1 MLGEIKNYPVN
12 WVDGMKISKRQF
24 VEIEN
29 FVQDFIR
36 DSIALR
42 TSEYNYGLL
51 VSPTN
56 TNSYEL
62 FVHIDAQSIISVK
75 MTSCRAVTAG
85 GYRLELINTTSEDA
99 IVMRVPLGQIIEQYA
114 LQATLRNELYVM
126 VSINPNKRVPFGEA
140 TNETPPR
147 YPFTKADYRLSI
159 IPSDYINSSEY
170 SSTHLIVGKLIYE
183 NNEVRLEN
191 DYIPPCSSIRSFSK
205 LYEWHSKFDGLLT
218 SLENSCIKI
227 IQKIKLKPEKKS
239 PLSENINVLMD
250 KLLFTIASEITEYRL
265 ILPDEPPI
273 KTINVFAKMAKVFK
287 THINTLTSINKEE
300 ILKYFGSWAE
310 VPPAVIDG
318 GMDTLIFM
326 KYSHHETK
334 AAFEKI
340 DLIWQIIAMLL
351 DKLTQLEYI
360 GEQRGKQIF
369 VIENPVHRDKAPV
382 EPIKSKFNPLD

>member
-1 MLGEIKNYPVN
+1 MLSEIKNYPVN

-42 TSEYNYGLL
+42 TNEYNYGILA
-51 VSPTN
+51 SPTN

-62 FVHIDAQSIISVK
+62 FVHIDSSNTISIK
-75 MTSCRAVTAG
+75 MTFCRAITAG
-85 GYRLELINTTSEDA
+85 GYRLELINTTTEDA
-99 IVMRVPLGQIIEQYA
+99 IVMRVPLAYIVEQYA
-114 LQATLRNELYVM
+114 LQATLRNELYITI
-126 VSINPNKRVPFGEA
+126 SINPSKRVPFGEA

-170 SSTHLIVGKLIYE
+170 SSTHLIIGKLIYE

-191 DYIPPCSSIRSFSK
+191 DYIPPCTSIRSFPK
-205 LYEWHSKFDGLLT
+205 LYEWHSKLDGLLN
-218 SLENSCIKI
+218 SIENSCIKI
-227 IQKIKLKPEKKS
+227 MQKIKLKPEKKS

-250 KLLFTIASEITEYRL
+250 KLLFTIAAGITEYKL

-273 KTINVFAKMAKVFK
+273 KTINLFAQLAKVFK
-287 THINTLTSINKEE
+287 TYINTLTSINKEE

-318 GMDTLIFM
+318 GMDTLI
-326 KYSHHETK
+326 YLRYNHHEIK
-334 AAFEKI
+334 LALEKV
-340 DLIWQIIAMLL
+340 DNIWQIIAMLL